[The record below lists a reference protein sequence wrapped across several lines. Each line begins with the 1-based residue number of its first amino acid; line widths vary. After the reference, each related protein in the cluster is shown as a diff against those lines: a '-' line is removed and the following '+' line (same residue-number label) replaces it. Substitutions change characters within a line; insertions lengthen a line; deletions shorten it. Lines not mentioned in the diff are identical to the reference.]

1 MRGLSGIGAAI
12 ALALAGAAMPIS
24 DITTPGAAMFN
35 RRDFSRS
42 RDGTRSNRRY
52 FHKVVNVTTK
62 EPDYMGLEPDHFG
75 LMSIT
80 KREFD
85 RPMRRA
91 ERKGVPGVP
100 RGFGDKRSIC
110 FSR

>member
-1 MRGLSGIGAAI
+1 MSRPWGNEPAPPIDPT
-12 ALALAGAAMPIS
+12 AGWN
-24 DITTPGAAMFN
+24 GGHN
-35 RRDFSRS
+35 RS

-52 FHKVVNVTTK
+52 FHKVVDVTTK
-62 EPDYMGLEPDHFG
+62 EPDYMGLEPDRFG
-75 LMSIT
+75 LMSVT

-100 RGFGDKRSIC
+100 RGHGDKNAIC
-110 FSR
+110 F